1 MRLKDF
7 PLVKNIIFDLGGV
20 LINIDYKATENAF
33 KNAGI
38 RNFDELF
45 SQAKQTRLF
54 DNLEKGLV
62 DEVTFKDG
70 LRLLSNVNLSDKAID
85 DAWNAMLLDF
95 PKHRVDLLQ
104 KVRNNYKTFL
114 LSNTNELHIPAF
126 ENLIEKEYG
135 ISDFSSLFDK
145 LYYSC
150 RVQMRKPDKEI
161 FELVIQ
167 ENNLNPQET
176 LFIDDSIQHVQGA
189 QSVGLN
195 AVHLHQI
202 DVLELFE
209 TY

>member
-7 PLVKNIIFDLGGV
+7 PQIKNIIFDLGGV

-33 KNAGI
+33 KKAGI

-54 DNLEKGLV
+54 DNLEKGLI

-70 LRLLSNVNLSDKAID
+70 LRLLSNVNLSDKTID

-95 PKHRVDLLQ
+95 PKHRVELLQ

-150 RVQMRKPDKEI
+150 RVRMRKPDKEI

-167 ENNLNPQET
+167 ENNLNPKET

-189 QSVGLN
+189 QNVGLN
-195 AVHLHQI
+195 AVHLQQI
-202 DVLELFE
+202 NVLELFE
-209 TY
+209 N

>member
-7 PLVKNIIFDLGGV
+7 PQVKNIIFDLGGV

-38 RNFDELF
+38 KNFDELF
-45 SQAKQTRLF
+45 SQAKQARLF

-62 DEVTFKDG
+62 DEDTFKDG

-95 PKHRVDLLQ
+95 PKHRIELLQ
-104 KVRNNYKTFL
+104 KIRKHYKTFL
-114 LSNTNELHIPAF
+114 LSNTNELHIPVF

-135 ISDFSSLFDK
+135 IANFSSLFDK
-145 LYYSC
+145 IYYSC

-161 FELVIQ
+161 FELVIN

-189 QSVGLN
+189 KNAGLN
-195 AVHLHQI
+195 AIHLQQM
-202 DVLELFE
+202 DVLQLFE
-209 TY
+209 NE

>member
-7 PLVKNIIFDLGGV
+7 PQVKNIIFDLGGV

-70 LRLLSNVNLSDKAID
+70 LRLLSNVNLSDKTID

-95 PKHRVDLLQ
+95 PKHRVELLQ
-104 KVRNNYKTFL
+104 NVRKNYKTFL

-135 ISDFSSLFDK
+135 IADFSSLFDK

-161 FELVIQ
+161 FELVIN

-189 QSVGLN
+189 QNVGLN
-195 AVHLHQI
+195 AIHLQHM

>member
-7 PLVKNIIFDLGGV
+7 PQVKNIIFDLGGV

-85 DAWNAMLLDF
+85 DAWSAMLLNF

-114 LSNTNELHIPAF
+114 LSNTNELHIPVF

-135 ISDFSSLFDK
+135 IADFSSLFDK

-150 RVQMRKPDKEI
+150 RVRMRKPDKEI

-167 ENNLNPQET
+167 ENNINPQET

-189 QSVGLN
+189 QNVGLN
-195 AVHLHQI
+195 AVHLQQI
-202 DVLELFE
+202 DVIELFE
-209 TY
+209 N

>member
-20 LINIDYKATENAF
+20 LINIDYKATEIAF

-95 PKHRVDLLQ
+95 PQHRVDLLQ

-135 ISDFSSLFDK
+135 IADFSSLFDK

-150 RVQMRKPDKEI
+150 RVRMRKPDKEI

-167 ENNLNPQET
+167 ENNLNPKET

-189 QSVGLN
+189 QNVGLN
-195 AVHLHQI
+195 AVHLYQI

-209 TY
+209 N

>member
-54 DNLEKGLV
+54 DNLERGLV

-85 DAWNAMLLDF
+85 DAWNAMLLNF

-135 ISDFSSLFDK
+135 IADFSSLFDK

-150 RVQMRKPDKEI
+150 RVRMRKPDKEI

-189 QSVGLN
+189 QNVGLN

-209 TY
+209 N

>member
-1 MRLKDF
+1 MHLKDL
-7 PLVKNIIFDLGGV
+7 PWIKNIIFDLGGV

-45 SQAKQTRLF
+45 SQAKQTQLF

-62 DEVTFKDG
+62 DEVTFKDS

-95 PKHRVDLLQ
+95 PKHRVELLQ
-104 KVRNNYKTFL
+104 KLKKNYKTFL
-114 LSNTNELHIPAF
+114 LSNTNELHIPTF

-135 ISDFSSLFDK
+135 ITDFSSLFNK

-150 RVQMRKPDKEI
+150 RVKMRKPDKEI

-167 ENNLNPQET
+167 ENNLNPNET

-189 QSVGLN
+189 KNMGLN
-195 AVHLHQI
+195 AIHLQQI
-202 DVLELFE
+202 DVSSLFE
-209 TY
+209 N